1 MHRGKRLP
9 ARADLEPMD
18 IPQLLPHLM
27 LIEVHR
33 ESSRLRF
40 RFRLIGSA
48 VCQYAGRNWT
58 GRYLDDPDYGPGA
71 KAVTGYYTQVV
82 DSRQPFRGE
91 QFAPWY
97 GKEYQYYE
105 RLALPLSSDGENVDM
120 VLSALDLIERP
131 FEPN

>member
-91 QFAPWY
+91 QFAPW
-97 GKEYQYYE
+97 
-105 RLALPLSSDGENVDM
+105 
-120 VLSALDLIERP
+120 
-131 FEPN
+131 